1 MKKVKSCKYY
11 NIVFLFL
18 GLIVFSPVSS
28 FLSMKILHLP
38 LALPELFFLPFF
50 ILLREKIKS
59 IKIPSNAIVNVTF
72 LFMLLLS
79 FALISASFSL
89 FAILSNARA
98 WLYLLLAFCLFRN
111 DNNITYDDFLYL
123 AFGAIIGWAIICLV
137 NINNFIHGGSYKI
150 TITYGLMLS
159 LPLFYS
165 ITIFKHKKR
174 MLLVGIVLTIV
185 IIVFCGTRRVILV
198 AALSVVASVLILGM
212 LKIKSLLRYTL
223 IGIVLVFTI
232 SAVMPIIENTVKEI
246 SPHLYFR
253 LFTRTEALINEGI
266 DASQDTERFNI
277 LSSTYDE
284 MEKSFLPKGFISMQT
299 DTDDNVGHYNDY
311 PLTMLFWIFS
321 WPIGIIIL
329 FYLIKITSKNIKI
342 AIKTKEEP
350 PFVCAVCIIIIILL
364 LFLDGSFITYA
375 YATPI
380 TGALLG
386 MAIKNANKKKYNYHK
401 TAFGE

>member
-1 MKKVKSCKYY
+1 M
-11 NIVFLFL
+11 

-28 FLSMKILHLP
+28 FLSLEILHLP

-50 ILLREKIKS
+50 ILLREKFKS
-59 IKIPSNAIVNVTF
+59 IKIPSYAIVNVMF

-98 WLYLLLAFCLFRN
+98 WLYLLLSFCLFRN
-111 DNNITYDDFLYL
+111 DNNITYDDFLYF
-123 AFGAIIGWAIICLV
+123 AFGSIIGWAVICLV
-137 NINNFIHGGSYKI
+137 NVVNFIHWGDYKI
-150 TITYGLMLS
+150 SITYGLMLS

-165 ITIFKHKKR
+165 ITIFKYRKS
-174 MLLVGIVLTIV
+174 MLLAGIVLTVV

-198 AALSVVASVLILGM
+198 TALSVVASVLIMGI
-212 LKIKSLLRYTL
+212 LKMKNLLRYIL
-223 IGIVLVFTI
+223 IGIALIFTI
-232 SAVMPIIENTVKEI
+232 SALMPIIENAVNDI

-277 LSSTYDE
+277 LSSTFDE
-284 MEKSFLPKGFISMQT
+284 MEKSYLPRGFISMQT

-321 WPIGIIIL
+321 WPVALIIL
-329 FYLIKITSKNIKI
+329 FYLIIIMLKNIKI
-342 AIKTKEEP
+342 AIKTKKEP

-386 MAIKNANKKKYNYHK
+386 MAINNTNKKKIYNYHRI
-401 TAFGE
+401 AFGK